1 MFASSYPRAKDF
13 PPVNR
18 CIYCGG
24 IGDLTK
30 EHVVPLGIAG
40 NSLVLERASCRACA
54 KITGGIEGAVLEG
67 ALGILREKFSSPTRH
82 KSRRTGM
89 SRRNL
94 ARLDEHGEWVGIGT
108 VDVPVEQLP
117 AICIFPQLN
126 APRIFAPPDAGAGWT
141 GEFWLWQ
148 EHVETP
154 APIASSTDGASIHV
168 GKVNPELFA
177 RFLAKIA
184 HGYAVAYLGV
194 DGFTPF
200 LPGLILDDSS
210 DPFLYVGGYSEPPA
224 DPAALHQFE
233 QGHAVLGG
241 TKYALVRIRLFAS
254 LGAPEYVVVAGTYNY
269 CCD

>member
-1 MFASSYPRAKDF
+1 MFASSYPRTKES
-13 PPVNR
+13 PPINR
-18 CIYCGG
+18 CIYCGATS
-24 IGDLTK
+24 DLEK

-40 NSLVLERASCRACA
+40 HSMVLERASCRACA

-82 KSRRTGM
+82 KTRRKGVSRRT
-89 SRRNL
+89 L
-94 ARLDEHGEWVGIGT
+94 ARRDEHGEWVGAGT
-108 VDVPVEQLP
+108 LDVPVDQLP

-126 APRIFAPPDAGAGWT
+126 APRIFAPPEAADGWT

-148 EHVETP
+148 EHVAVP
-154 APIASSTDGASIHV
+154 APIASATDGASIHV

-200 LPGLILDDSS
+200 LLEAILSESS
-210 DPFLYVGGYSEPPA
+210 DPFLYVGGFSEPPA
-224 DPAALHQFE
+224 NEHALHFLQH
-233 QGHAVLGG
+233 GHAVLGD
-241 TKYALVRIRLFAS
+241 TTLVLVRIRLFAS
-254 LGAPEYVVVAGTYNY
+254 LGAPEYVVVAGKYNF
-269 CCD
+269 CCE